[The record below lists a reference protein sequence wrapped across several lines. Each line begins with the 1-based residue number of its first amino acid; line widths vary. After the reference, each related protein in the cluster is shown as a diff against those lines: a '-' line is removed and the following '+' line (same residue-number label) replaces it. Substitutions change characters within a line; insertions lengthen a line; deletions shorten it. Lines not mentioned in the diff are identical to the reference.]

1 MKTNANSTTTALETR
16 TKTYFPETEITE
28 ALMGPAPRRRYD
40 GSMASGVFSFRP
52 IIESAPN
59 VNLP

>member
-1 MKTNANSTTTALETR
+1 MKTNANSTTTALETTDKDLFSR
-16 TKTYFPETEITE
+16 NRNYRSVDGPSAE
-28 ALMGPAPRRRYD
+28 AEVRRKYGFGRIL
-40 GSMASGVFSFRP
+40 VRP